1 MRVLSL
7 TTILALLGLVLFGL
21 DVSVWADPCDDP
33 SSGVQEGILGV
44 VEVYNL
50 GYHMNSYTQ
59 SSHRVTIE
67 NRTDRD
73 VEYKYE
79 CNHNVVIDDANDNI
93 VVVSAT
99 REFGPHTVDPGVT
112 KWHFQT
118 RTASL
123 HNVLRDRDYIL
134 KTYTALRVTG
144 GPSWGICREYGF
156 RHR

>member
-1 MRVLSL
+1 M
-7 TTILALLGLVLFGL
+7 
-21 DVSVWADPCDDP
+21 
-33 SSGVQEGILGV
+33 

-93 VVVSAT
+93 VVASALS
-99 REFGPHTVDPGVT
+99 
-112 KWHFQT
+112 
-118 RTASL
+118 SL
-123 HNVLRDRDYIL
+123 V
-134 KTYTALRVTG
+134 
-144 GPSWGICREYGF
+144 
-156 RHR
+156 